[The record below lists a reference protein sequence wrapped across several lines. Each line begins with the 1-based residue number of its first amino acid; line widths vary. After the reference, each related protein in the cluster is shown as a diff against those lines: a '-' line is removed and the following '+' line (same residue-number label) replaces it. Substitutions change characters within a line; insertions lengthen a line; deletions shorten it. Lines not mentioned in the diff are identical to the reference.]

1 MEGIMK
7 RLLLLTVFFIFLDSI
22 LFAQTYAD
30 DIWYQQMQEQQA
42 QQAPQGGGFGGDFTR
57 ITVTQPSYYS
67 QPSNYRPASDSGSKN
82 KTDSWGTS
90 SNSTQADYTAQRPAD
105 YGLLRDTGTS
115 PGFSGPAPQTNQPAS
130 NGLWIVDS
138 TGLKRYPSFSLPI
151 DGYIEEEL
159 TPGMEGN
166 LTIEELYPN
175 GQLHTFSMG
184 YVQPFHVYKM
194 WFTAD
199 IPGTHKVR
207 YNVDGYYSNII
218 DLYVKENSVQSDSNQ
233 AYSSTS
239 NEDETKNPAIAFC
252 IARGN
257 IYENGKCTFPGGSSC
272 DIWDFYRG
280 DCILIGKPRR

>member
-1 MEGIMK
+1 MK
-7 RLLLLTVFFIFLDSI
+7 RLLLLAVFFIFLDSI

-30 DIWYQQMQEQQA
+30 DNPMAYQEQVVPI
-42 QQAPQGGGFGGDFTR
+42 QQQQTPQGGGFGGDFTR
-57 ITVTQPSYYS
+57 ITISQPSYSS
-67 QPSNYRPASDSGSKN
+67 QPSYRQPTSDPVRKN

-90 SNSTQADYTAQRPAD
+90 SDTTQNDYTTQRPAD
-105 YGLLRDTGTS
+105 YGLLRDTGAS
-115 PGFSGPAPQTNQPAS
+115 PGFSGPAPQTNQPAP

-159 TPGMEGN
+159 TPGMAGN

-175 GQLHTFSMG
+175 GQVHTFSMG

-207 YNVDGYYSNII
+207 YNVDGYYSNIVEF
-218 DLYVKENSVQSDSNQ
+218 YVSAAEGQGKSKADTEESTTVPTTADSTTRIGGSYSSSSG
-233 AYSSTS
+233 YSSTTS
-239 NEDETKNPAIAFC
+239 Q
-252 IARGN
+252 
-257 IYENGKCTFPGGSSC
+257 GGSVS
-272 DIWDFYRG
+272 ISTSYG
-280 DCILIGKPRR
+280 

>member
-1 MEGIMK
+1 MEGTMK
-7 RLLLLTVFFIFLDSI
+7 RVSLLAMFFICLSLN
-22 LFAQTYAD
+22 LFAEAYAEM
-30 DIWYQQMQEQQA
+30 YAQQMQQQ
-42 QQAPQGGGFGGDFTR
+42 QQQQNPGFGGDFTR
-57 ITVTQPSYYS
+57 ITITQPSYYTPPTS
-67 QPSNYRPASDSGSKN
+67 YQPASDSKSKN

-90 SNSTQADYTAQRPAD
+90 SDTTQTDYTTQRPAD

-115 PGFSGPAPQTNQPAS
+115 PGFSGPAPQTNQPAP

-159 TPGMEGN
+159 TPGMAGN

-175 GQLHTFSMG
+175 GQVHTFSMG

-207 YNVDGYYSNII
+207 YNVDGYYSNIVEF
-218 DLYVKENSVQSDSNQ
+218 YVQASEKQGNSKVETEESATVPTTGGS
-233 AYSSTS
+233 ATRIGGSYSSRSGYSSTTVK
-239 NEDETKNPAIAFC
+239 ED
-252 IARGN
+252 
-257 IYENGKCTFPGGSSC
+257 
-272 DIWDFYRG
+272 
-280 DCILIGKPRR
+280 L

>member
-1 MEGIMK
+1 MK
-7 RLLLLTVFFIFLDSI
+7 RLLLLAVFFIFLDSI

-30 DIWYQQMQEQQA
+30 DNPMAYQEQVVPI
-42 QQAPQGGGFGGDFTR
+42 QQQQTPQGGGFGGDFTR
-57 ITVTQPSYYS
+57 ITISQPSYSS
-67 QPSNYRPASDSGSKN
+67 QPSYRQPTSDPVRKN

-90 SNSTQADYTAQRPAD
+90 SDTTQNDYTTQRPAD
-105 YGLLRDTGTS
+105 YGLLRDTGAS
-115 PGFSGPAPQTNQPAS
+115 PGFSGPAPQTNQPAP

-159 TPGMEGN
+159 TPGMAGN

-184 YVQPFHVYKM
+184 YVQPLHVYKM

-207 YNVDGYYSNII
+207 YSVDGHYSNII
-218 DLYVKENSVQSDSNQ
+218 EFYVTENAVQSESSQ
-233 AYSSTS
+233 AYSSAS
-239 NEDETKNPAIAFC
+239 KQDETNNPALAFC

-257 IYENGKCTFPGGSSC
+257 IYDNGKCTFPGGSSC
-272 DIWDFYRG
+272 DVWDFYRG